1 MIDFLIKKV
10 AVLKFHYHI
19 YVLIRNY
26 VSLKFSRS
34 PTRNFFTFSRLFRC
48 SSSHKLTQKYEVV
61 SDFNEGFRNCNPVG
75 LNTFFSAN
83 FSFFLFL
90 FIKSKP
96 GKMVEDGSTQQNC
109 PRIHE
114 SAFR

>member
-83 FSFFLFL
+83 FSFSFFVY
-90 FIKSKP
+90 K
-96 GKMVEDGSTQQNC
+96 EQTWQNGRGWLNTTEL
-109 PRIHE
+109 P
-114 SAFR
+114 

>member
-34 PTRNFFTFSRLFRC
+34 PTRNFFAVSRSFRC

-61 SDFNEGFRNCNPVG
+61 SDFNEGFRNCNPIG
-75 LNTFFSAN
+75 LSTFFSAN
-83 FSFFLFL
+83 FSFFLLL
-90 FIKSKP
+90 FIKSEP

>member
-19 YVLIRNY
+19 YVQIRNY
-26 VSLKFSRS
+26 VSRS
-34 PTRNFFTFSRLFRC
+34 PTRNFFAFSRSFRC
-48 SSSHKLTQKYEVV
+48 SSSHKLTQKYEIV
-61 SDFNEGFRNCNPVG
+61 SDFNEGFRNCNPIG